1 MINDKNLGKIII
13 NEKELEQRVKKLATK
28 INDDYQDRELI
39 IISIMKSSL
48 YFMADLTRKLNI
60 PLKLDFLEL
69 SHYSHENDS
78 GEIRVTRDLEFSIA
92 NKDVLIVESIINTG
106 LTHNYLR
113 KNLESRNPKSLSICT
128 LLNNKEKKLVE
139 IPVEY
144 SGFEINNGFV
154 VGYGLDYKGK
164 YRNLPYIAEYNRRN

>member
-1 MINDKNLGKIII
+1 MKDKRLGKIII
-13 NEKELEQRVKKLATK
+13 KENEIKQRIGELAEK
-28 INDDYQDRELI
+28 INSDYQDRQLI

-48 YFMADLTRKLNI
+48 YFMADLTRKLELPI
-60 PLKLDFLEL
+60 ILDFLEL

-78 GEIRVTRDLEFSIA
+78 GEIRVTRDLEYSIA
-92 NKDVLIVESIINTG
+92 NKDVLILESIINTG

-128 LLNNKEKKLVE
+128 FLNNKEKKLVE

-144 SGFEINNGFV
+144 SGFEISNGFV

-164 YRNLPYIAEYNRRN
+164 YRNLPYIAEYERGK